1 MHHKFGVK
9 EFKILKQMTT
19 IESQKVD
26 VKASQEEIFDFLMDL
41 QNLEKLLPEGK
52 VSDFKAEENHCSF
65 KVMGAYKIGLQHK
78 SNSKPNNIVLQSDT
92 DSPFPFDLDI
102 KIDQISEGSSAYMV
116 SNADINFFLKQMVEK
131 PLKALFDHIAGELKN
146 HFE

>member
-1 MHHKFGVK
+1 MS
-9 EFKILKQMTT
+9 MTV
-19 IESQKVD
+19 IESQKVE
-26 VKASQEEIFDFLMDL
+26 VNAKQEAIFDFLMDL

-52 VSDFKAEENHCSF
+52 VSDFKAAADTCSF
-65 KVMGAYKIGLQHK
+65 KVMGAYKIGLKHK
-78 SNSKPNNIVLQSDT
+78 SNQRPNNILESDA

-102 KIDQISEGSSAYMV
+102 KIDELASGSAAYMV

-131 PLKALFDHIAGELKN
+131 PLKALFDHIAAQLKA

>member
-1 MHHKFGVK
+1 
-9 EFKILKQMTT
+9 MTV

-26 VKASQEEIFDFLMDL
+26 VNAKQEAIFDFLMDL
-41 QNLEKLLPEGK
+41 QNLEKLLPVGK
-52 VSDFKAEENHCSF
+52 VSDFKASSDTCSF
-65 KVMGAYKIGLQHK
+65 KVMGAYKIGLKHK
-78 SNSKPNNIVLQSDT
+78 SSVKPNNIILESDA

-102 KIDQISEGSSAYMV
+102 KIDQMANGSSAYMV

-131 PLKALFDHIAGELKN
+131 PLKALFDHIAGQLKS